1 MAEDQNLA
9 CAPNRG
15 LALTIWRA
23 EDVTLRGHHHVIEI
37 LREHCRCEESDRTQ
51 RLLTN
56 IDEVV
61 LYWRRDCKNA
71 AWTYPVSGAVFHVQF
86 AGAGDDVLRLF
97 GGIGVPA
104 KPRDTCLIKSTVV
117 SSGTNLP
124 LYDRQNLSRLP
135 PAMFS
140 IVK

>member
-15 LALTIWRA
+15 LALSIWRA

-51 RLLTN
+51 RLLTD

-61 LYWRRDCKNA
+61 LYWSGDGKNA
-71 AWTYPVSGAVFHVQF
+71 AWTYPMSAVPSSMCSSPVP
-86 AGAGDDVLRLF
+86 AMDVLRLF
-97 GGIGVPA
+97 SGIGVPA
-104 KPRDTCLIKSTVV
+104 EPLPRLNLIH
-117 SSGTNLP
+117 
-124 LYDRQNLSRLP
+124 DR
-135 PAMFS
+135 
-140 IVK
+140 